1 MSSVDSTEWKS
12 IYSILDLL
20 ARCEYISG
28 EDLGESLS
36 ISRAGVWKYIKKI
49 EQLGINVE
57 SIKGKGYRLTHGLS
71 LLKAE
76 KIVALLDSVTQKN
89 IKSLDVYPVIASTNS
104 FLLDQQNI
112 QGRVCLAELQTSG
125 RGRRGRQWV
134 SPFARNIYLSI
145 GWRFESGIAAVQGLS
160 LAVGVAIT
168 NALKKFQLDGV
179 YLKWPNDVVIK
190 SADHLG
196 YKKLAGILIELRGD
210 VSGDCEL
217 IIGVGLN
224 YDMDAGQLI
233 DQPWIDIKQIVAG
246 KNLDLPSRNELAA
259 EMVDRIV
266 ALLLDYEQKTF
277 SFYREPWEV
286 LNIHNQQ
293 HVSVALGSELIE
305 GKFSG
310 LNDEGALILCK
321 SSGENIVFNG
331 GEISIRSLS

>member
-1 MSSVDSTEWKS
+1 MEWKS
-12 IYSILDLL
+12 IYNIIDLL
-20 ARCEYISG
+20 AQGEYISG

-57 SIKGKGYRLTHGLS
+57 SIKGKGYRLAHSLS
-71 LLKAE
+71 LLKDE
-76 KIVALLDSVTQKN
+76 KIAALLHSATQKN
-89 IKSLDVYPVIASTNS
+89 IKSLDVFPVIASTNS

-112 QGRVCLAELQTSG
+112 QGKVCLAELQTSG

-160 LAVGVAIT
+160 VAIGI
-168 NALKKFQLDGV
+168 AIVDVLKKYHLGNI
-179 YLKWPNDVVIK
+179 YLKWPNDVVVK
-190 SADHLG
+190 SDNSPS

-210 VSGDCEL
+210 ASGDCEL

-224 YDMDAGQLI
+224 YDMDVDQSI
-233 DQPWIDIKQIVAG
+233 DQPWIDLKQILAG
-246 KNLDLPSRNELAA
+246 NNLALPSRNELAA
-259 EMVDRIV
+259 DMVNRIV

-277 SFYREPWEV
+277 SFYRECWEA

-293 HVSVALGSELIE
+293 HISVALGAELTE
-305 GKFSG
+305 GKFCG
-310 LNDEGALILCK
+310 LNDEGALILRK
-321 SSGENIVFNG
+321 ASGENVIFNG
-331 GEISIRSLS
+331 GEISIRGLL